1 MTNATKII
9 GLTGNIATGKS
20 VVRRMLANSG
30 ALGIDADEIAH
41 RMLYP
46 GSSAYQSVRDAFGE
60 EILSADGKISRTRLG
75 EIVFHDK
82 GKLHQLEELVHP
94 GVVNAIKKRIHK
106 TNTPIIVIEAIKL
119 LESNLRGICD
129 SIWVSHASSAY
140 QMERLVQTRDMSEQ
154 QASERIAAQPPQK
167 EKLACADVVIN
178 TESAFKETWK
188 EVQKSLNDT
197 IHSGIDFRS
206 LYFNIKKDWIGQ
218 PAGSLPAHQ
227 LESFWKE
234 TGNESI
240 PALYENM
247 AMQML
252 LPLFRKDQLT
262 ALVLWNNRHYLG
274 LIDLV
279 FPKVVFE
286 QYAPEVLEAVRLHAL
301 QQQCEVLLFPAQ
313 LTLETG
319 IQPEGLGFENY
330 NFTDLHYPGW
340 QQSAKEIAADGQNE
354 YWMKILMQPIETR
367 FDLM

>member
-41 RMLYP
+41 RMLFP
-46 GSSAYQSVRDAFGE
+46 GSPAYQSVRAAFGE

-75 EIVFHDK
+75 EIVFRDE
-82 GKLHQLEELVHP
+82 GKLQQLEKLIHP

-106 TNTPIIVIEAIKL
+106 TTVPIIVIEAIKL
-119 LESNLRGICD
+119 LESDLRELCD
-129 SIWVSHASSAY
+129 SIWVSHASTAR

-154 QASERIAAQPPQK
+154 QALERIAAQPPQK
-167 EKLACADVVIN
+167 EKLAYADIVIN

-197 IHSGIDFRS
+197 IQSSIDIRS
-206 LYFNIKKDWIGQ
+206 LDFNITKNWTGR

-227 LESFWKE
+227 LEGFWKE
-234 TGNESI
+234 SGNESN
-240 PALYENM
+240 PALYVNLG
-247 AMQML
+247 MQML
-252 LPLFRKDQLT
+252 LPLFRRDQLT
-262 ALVLWNNRHYLG
+262 ALILWNNRHYLG

-279 FPKVVFE
+279 FPEAVF
-286 QYAPEVLEAVRLHAL
+286 QQHAPEVLEAVRLHAL

-313 LTLETG
+313 LTLGTD
-319 IQPEGLGFENY
+319 IQPEVFGFEN
-330 NFTDLHYPGW
+330 NNINNLHYPGW
-340 QQSAKEIAADGQNE
+340 QQSAKEIAVNGQNE
-354 YWMKILMQPIETR
+354 YWMKILMQPIEAG